1 MISNITDILGL
12 AVIWIYTIC
21 VIPAV
26 LFTYMQEKSGM
37 KIEDAPNKGLG
48 ILYHFLTVWIIMPVF
63 IYTLIIKSKK

>member
-37 KIEDAPNKGLG
+37 KIEDAPNKWLG